1 MRLATSFIAIAPLR
15 FRQLQLVSPRLN
27 DQSWAGTPVET
38 SLHKSFTSRKPRCD
52 IGLKGSEPVMY

>member
-1 MRLATSFIAIAPLR
+1 MG
-15 FRQLQLVSPRLN
+15 LQNLVGISLE
-27 DQSWAGTPVET
+27 QVTPVET